1 MICLGSKLV
10 DNLLTANGGRT
21 SHVLEED
28 ATARKEKTLH
38 NRGTRRILR
47 EYLIYLELFLK
58 LFPLEFPRL
67 WDFDHD
73 ARVDLINKRDASAP
87 DPMNTWKLALDIHG

>member
-1 MICLGSKLV
+1 
-10 DNLLTANGGRT
+10 
-21 SHVLEED
+21 
-28 ATARKEKTLH
+28 
-38 NRGTRRILR
+38 LR

>member
-1 MICLGSKLV
+1 VTYLGSKLV
-10 DNLLTANGGRT
+10 DNLLTANRGRT
-21 SHVLEED
+21 SHILEED
-28 ATARKEKTLH
+28 AAARKEKTLY

-67 WDFDHD
+67 RDFDHD
-73 ARVDLINKRDASAP
+73 ARVDLVNERNASTP
-87 DPMNTWKLALDIHG
+87 DPVNTWKLALDIHG